1 MSHFYLCCSNIYLC
15 WSNFYIYY
23 TNFYICW
30 SNFYILVK
38 FIYIVVKFLYI
49 VVKFYIYLRLSYFR
63 KLSETIYSLQVHSRL
78 RKGHTYANLMVWL
91 FHLVAP
97 LDWFLQKNDRK
108 NLFGC
113 ILDNF
118 FFSIGL
124 HKVSNRYLL
133 SSRTISFVLVG
144 FYVDLKKIR
153 KNYFW
158 HPY

>member
-1 MSHFYLCCSNIYLC
+1 MGKGSTRAYLLKRPWTLVIGQILIFIGKIFIY
-15 WSNFYIYY
+15 WSNFYIYWSNLY
-23 TNFYICW
+23 VFW

-118 FFSIGL
+118 FSQ
-124 HKVSNRYLL
+124 
-133 SSRTISFVLVG
+133 
-144 FYVDLKKIR
+144 
-153 KNYFW
+153 
-158 HPY
+158 